1 MYCTTEYGKLYKT
14 PYLHVL
20 DAVWLKVLTLT
31 AIGYGRIVPHTSIS
45 KFICIVT
52 AIVGRLLISAIT
64 ANVLQMTGLLELEE
78 RTHNFV
84 IKCQREAKMKEAAA
98 NVIATSWRYFK
109 TKRKF
114 HFIGNTPNTENRF

>member
-1 MYCTTEYGKLYKT
+1 MYCSSEYGKLYKT

-52 AIVGRLLISAIT
+52 AIVGRLAISAMT

-84 IKCQREAKMKEAAA
+84 IKCEREVKMKTAAA
-98 NVIATSWRYFK
+98 NVISMSWRYFK
-109 TKRKF
+109 AKRKAYDWTSI
-114 HFIGNTPNTENRF
+114 HKYHIK